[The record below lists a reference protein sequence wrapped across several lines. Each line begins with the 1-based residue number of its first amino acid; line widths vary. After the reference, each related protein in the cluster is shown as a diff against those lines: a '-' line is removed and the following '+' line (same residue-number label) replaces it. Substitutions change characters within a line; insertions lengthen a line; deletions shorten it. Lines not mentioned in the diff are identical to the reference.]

1 MKYQSEEKYLNNMEL
16 LKKQYSKGA
25 VKDVSGR
32 TVTGYYASWG
42 ALADDPSPASMW
54 IDSDG
59 DVFDPTAFNKTIAQ
73 NGPEGANRI
82 WHLFNHNFGAA
93 INKPKILKADNFG
106 VYFETLFPDTT
117 LGNDTLKLY
126 EAGAITEHS
135 VMFNI
140 IQAREEEKYQLIQ
153 EVKLWEGSSVLWG
166 ANSNTPAMGIKSEQA
181 EAQIKLLDTLMHN
194 GTFSDETFLMI
205 EKLMN
210 DIKVIYKGSGV
221 PDPLEIKPPDPI
233 PAKTNE
239 VDPILNF
246 YKSFKS

>member
-1 MKYQSEEKYLNNMEL
+1 MEL

-42 ALADDPSPASMW
+42 ALADDPAPDSMW

-82 WHLFNHNFGAA
+82 WHLFNHSFGAP
-93 INKPKILKADNFG
+93 INKPKVLKADNFG
-106 VYFETLFPDTT
+106 VYFETVFPETT

-140 IQAREEEKYQLIQ
+140 IQSRTNERSMQGEEYQLIQ
-153 EVKLWEGSSVLWG
+153 EVRMWEGSSVLWG
-166 ANSNTPAMGIKSEQA
+166 ANSNTPTTGIKSEQA
-181 EAQIKLLDTLMHN
+181 EAQIKLLDSLMHN

-205 EKLMN
+205 EKSLQ
-210 DIKVIYKGSGV
+210 DIKAIYKGTNDLH
-221 PDPLEIKPPDPI
+221 PEPKHTE
-233 PAKTNE
+233 PAKPTDAE
-239 VDPILNF
+239 LI
-246 YKSFKS
+246 KSFYLKLI